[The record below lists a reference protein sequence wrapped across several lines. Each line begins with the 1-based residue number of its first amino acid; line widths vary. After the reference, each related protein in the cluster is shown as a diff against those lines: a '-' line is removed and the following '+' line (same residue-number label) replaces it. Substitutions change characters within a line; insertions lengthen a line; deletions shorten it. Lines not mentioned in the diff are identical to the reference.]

1 MRSSGVT
8 RDAALLSKMGAIRK
22 LIILAFTLVLSGFLP
37 ATGSAAQSQPEAGA
51 YHFLLSFEN
60 RTGGEIRLTDL
71 TQGAPGDDN
80 TYVIGHV
87 LRPATAVRELSFHA
101 TLWGKSSTVVA
112 SAVNAIHIKVFGLA
126 HLDRGSSIAIAPH
139 ELFGRSLDGE
149 PEAPVDYT
157 IYTDIES
164 GMYLF
169 GGSFSPVQGAR
180 VRCLREGRTARLQL
194 GFAPEIGDV
203 FLIEVTPP
211 KTMLESLTFENKL
224 GGRVEAAYANMT
236 RSAVGKVEKRVT
248 GVGRFPGSYLA
259 PVGSIR
265 ASHAGVLDISTS
277 PRGQIGGFQIIPWNH
292 SQSREMA
299 KSRVAPQYMIVDS
312 YGGGELTGVPPLFG
326 EHLFPRVGD
335 RSEPDLVSLSGKR
348 VPVAEVPRLPRVRI
362 EVDLGQGLVPMRS
375 AVGLDDNALLALR
388 RLVIYFEQ

>member
-1 MRSSGVT
+1 VT
-8 RDAALLSKMGAIRK
+8 HNAALPNRMGGIRK
-22 LIILAFTLVLSGFLP
+22 LICLALLLIASGAILP
-37 ATGSAAQSQPEAGA
+37 AICAAQSPPEPGA

-60 RTGGEIRLTDL
+60 RKGGEIRLTDL

-80 TYVIGHV
+80 TYILGHV

-112 SAVNAIHIKVFGLA
+112 SAVNAIHVKIFGLA
-126 HLDRGSSIAIAPH
+126 HLDRGSSITIAPH
-139 ELFGRSLDGE
+139 ELFGRALDGE
-149 PEAPVDYT
+149 PETPVDYCV
-157 IYTDIES
+157 YTDIES
-164 GMYLF
+164 GVYLF

-180 VRCLREGRTARLQL
+180 VRCLREGRTTRLAL
-194 GFAPEIGDV
+194 GFAPEIEDV

-211 KTMLESLTFENKL
+211 KTMLTSLTFENKP
-224 GGRVEAAYANMT
+224 GGRVEATFANMT

-326 EHLFPRVGD
+326 ESLFPRVGD
-335 RSEPDLVSLSGKR
+335 RSEPDLVSLSGRR
-348 VPVAEVPRLPRVRI
+348 VPFAEVPHLPQARI

-388 RLVIYFEQ
+388 RLVISFEQ